1 MAGKTLVVA
10 CALFLGM
17 CFITNGAPNEVT
29 HAFCKI
35 VWLLGIPCD
44 EVNIAIVTQLKAMG
58 SYKLGSVTAALIQA
72 THNSAVGQVESV
84 NFTMIPTAMGLGC
97 HVEGSSV
104 SAFWYSLFDNGTN
117 YCNLHNVIQGSGL
130 TKAPGFA
137 EFTNEWLC
145 LGFGLS
151 ACK

>member
-1 MAGKTLVVA
+1 MAVKTLVVA

-17 CFITNGAPNEVT
+17 CIITNGKPTETT

-44 EVNIAIVTQLKAMG
+44 EVHVAIVTQIKAMG
-58 SYKLGSVTAALIQA
+58 SYKLGPVTSGLIQA
-72 THNSAVGQVESV
+72 SHTSAVDQIESV
-84 NFTMIPTAMGLGC
+84 NFTMVSTSMGMGC
-97 HVEGSSV
+97 HAEGSSV

-117 YCNLHNVIQGSGL
+117 YCNLHNVIEGSGL
-130 TKAPGFA
+130 SKAPGFV